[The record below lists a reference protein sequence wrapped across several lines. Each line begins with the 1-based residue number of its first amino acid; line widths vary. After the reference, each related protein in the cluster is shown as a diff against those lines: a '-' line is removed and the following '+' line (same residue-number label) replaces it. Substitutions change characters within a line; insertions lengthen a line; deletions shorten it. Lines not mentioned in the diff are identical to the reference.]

1 MDRVRVLADLD
12 RRILETYSRRTTQ
25 ALRAALPLRLAL
37 PHLEPLLARNVAKE
51 VRKDALA
58 IRSAGEARAAGRPPG
73 EEVVEA
79 LLARGR
85 AVDGD
90 FLAQV
95 GRFPIGIEVRY
106 DEILPLRRQRI
117 GQLLGAAYRILDA
130 WHAGRGLRE
139 ALRECYAQEEL
150 ESLLAGML
158 RLYARE
164 TRALSR
170 AVRLPALLR
179 PAQDSIGRRL
189 YDIMESQGSR
199 LARDAARGAF
209 RPRFPRTAKL

>member
-1 MDRVRVLADLD
+1 MDRVRVLAELD

-51 VRKDALA
+51 VRKDELV
-58 IRSAGEARAAGRPPG
+58 IRCAGEAFAAGTPPG
-73 EEVVEA
+73 QDAVEA
-79 LLARGR
+79 LLAQGR
-85 AVDGD
+85 AIDGD
-90 FLAQV
+90 FLARV
-95 GRFPIGIEVRY
+95 GRFPIGIVVRY
-106 DEILPLRRQRI
+106 DEILPLRRQRV
-117 GQLLGAAYRILDA
+117 GQLLDAAYRILDA
-130 WHAGRGLRE
+130 WRAGRGLRE
-139 ALRECYAQEEL
+139 ALRECYAQDEF
-150 ESLLAGML
+150 ESLLAGIL

-189 YDIMESQGSR
+189 YDIMESQGLR

-209 RPRFPRTAKL
+209 RPRFSRTAKL

>member
-1 MDRVRVLADLD
+1 MDRVRVLAELD

-25 ALRAALPLRLAL
+25 ALRATLPLRLAL

-51 VRKDALA
+51 VRKDALV
-58 IRSAGEARAAGRPPG
+58 IRRASEARTGGEPPG
-73 EEVVEA
+73 EHAVEA
-79 LLARGR
+79 LLAQGR
-85 AVDGD
+85 AIDGD

-95 GRFPIGIEVRY
+95 GRLPIGIVVRY

-117 GQLLGAAYRILDA
+117 GKLLGAAYRILVT
-130 WHAGRGLRE
+130 WSTGRGLRK
-139 ALRECYAQEEL
+139 ALRECYAPEEF
-150 ESLLAGML
+150 ESLLADIL
-158 RLYARE
+158 RLYAME

-179 PAQDSIGRRL
+179 PAQDTIGRRL
-189 YDIMESQGSR
+189 YDIMDAQGAR

-209 RPRFPRTAKL
+209 RRRAEYTARR

>member
-1 MDRVRVLADLD
+1 MDRVRVLAELD

-51 VRKDALA
+51 VRKDALV
-58 IRSAGEARAAGRPPG
+58 IRRAGEARAAGAPPG
-73 EEVVEA
+73 EDAVDA
-79 LLARGR
+79 LLAQGR
-85 AVDGD
+85 AIDGD
-90 FLAQV
+90 FLARV
-95 GRFPIGIEVRY
+95 GRFPIGVVVRY
-106 DEILPLRRQRI
+106 DEILPLRRQRV

-130 WHAGRGLRE
+130 WRAGRGLRE
-139 ALRECYAQEEL
+139 ALRDCYAPEEL
-150 ESLLAGML
+150 ESLLGGIL
-158 RLYARE
+158 RLYAME

-189 YDIMESQGSR
+189 YEIMDAQSAR

-209 RPRFPRTAKL
+209 RRGVEHAAKR